1 MESADGQPGPS
12 TLLIQWTA
20 RWHPQECPSTIGLSR
35 FDPKVEVELPW
46 IPGSTIIH
54 LKVST
59 DLLTAFSTN
68 ETHVPL
74 LQPPWEA
81 NQGPTIKKWWN
92 LTWPD
97 AVHDCLMVQVHQTAS
112 YNRIGCGGSRSVAS
126 KGVEGWSRG
135 SLTWHWISPYSTS
148 SYK

>member
-1 MESADGQPGPS
+1 MESADGQPDPS
-12 TLLIQWTA
+12 MLLIRGRA
-20 RWHPQECPSTIGLSR
+20 RWHPQECPSTVGLSR

-46 IPGSTIIH
+46 ILGSTVIH

-81 NQGPTIKKWWN
+81 NQGPYDQEMVKSNIARRCPRS
-92 LTWPD
+92 PD
-97 AVHDCLMVQVHQTAS
+97 GPSAPNRLVHANYH
-112 YNRIGCGGSRSVAS
+112 
-126 KGVEGWSRG
+126 
-135 SLTWHWISPYSTS
+135 SL
-148 SYK
+148 